1 MEKIK
6 NVEALKFQMGSSWL
20 IDGVV
25 GNPMSIFPEYR
36 EKRSSWMKKM
46 TTVIVRVT
54 TESGI
59 TGLGWVGGGKAAAAA
74 VIEDVFKE
82 LVTGKDIF
90 DRELLWE
97 QMFRASIPY
106 GRKGVIIEAL
116 SGIDTAL
123 WDAAGKLLKQPVFN
137 LLGGKTKDRLPIY
150 ATGNNFEKHI
160 KNGFRDVKCAI
171 PFGPSDGKEGMKGN
185 ETVVRTAREKFGD
198 DADIMLDCYMGW
210 NEAYTVEMARRLKDY
225 NITWIEEPL
234 LPEHYDGY
242 KRLKDIL
249 NPMGILVTGGEHEFT
264 RYGFRDIIE
273 KQAVNILQPDIGR
286 AGGISEVKKICDL
299 ASAYDVP
306 VILHG
311 SGAPAYHLAASCV
324 NCPRSEYID
333 MEVEGVV
340 PYFSGEPKPKD
351 GFIELDDT
359 VEGFGYT
366 LNNALTEGGSPLPI
380 W

>member
-1 MEKIK
+1 
-6 NVEALKFQMGSSWL
+6 MGSSWL

-59 TGLGWVGGGKAAAAA
+59 EGLGWIGGGKSAAAA
-74 VIEDVFKE
+74 VVNDVFSS
-82 LVTGKDIF
+82 LLTGKNVLS
-90 DRELLWE
+90 REILWE
-97 QMFRASIPY
+97 QMFRSSIPY
-106 GRKGVIIEAL
+106 GRKGVVIEAI
-116 SGIDTAL
+116 SGVDTAL
-123 WDAAGKLLKQPVFN
+123 WDAAGKLLDQPVYN
-137 LLGGKTKDRLPIY
+137 LLGGKTKERLPIY
-150 ATGNNFEKHI
+150 ATGNNFDKHLAS
-160 KNGFRDVKCAI
+160 GFTDVKCAI
-171 PFGPSDGKEGMKGN
+171 PYGPADGKEGMKGN
-185 ETVVRTAREKFGD
+185 EKLVRTAREKFGD
-198 DADIMLDCYMGW
+198 EADIMLDCYMGW
-210 NEAYTVEMARRLKDY
+210 TENYTIEMARRLKDY
-225 NITWIEEPL
+225 RITWIEEPL

-242 KRLKDIL
+242 RRLKEIL

-273 KQAVNILQPDIGR
+273 KQAVNILQPDVGR
-286 AGGISEVKKICDL
+286 AGGITEVKKICDL
-299 ASAYDVP
+299 ASAYDMT

-333 MEVEGVV
+333 MVVEGVV
-340 PYFSGEPKPKD
+340 PYFTGEPQPKE
-351 GFIELDDT
+351 GFIELEDT
-359 VEGFGYT
+359 CTGFGYT
-366 LNNALTEGGSPLPI
+366 LNEQLIKGGSPLPI